1 MIRGSDVESTLFG
14 GGGVSVGDFY
24 GSPLPINLQGLVVMV
39 VTHKIMSPKTR
50 KILVTYD
57 H

>member
-1 MIRGSDVESTLFG
+1 MWNQHCLGG